1 MAMARD
7 SSLAKLPTAAK
18 VAVGGGLLLLIG
30 VAYFVV
36 FYTDLQSSIKAAEN
50 QEQKLRSELSEARK
64 SEFAY
69 QRDLAEVTDRQ
80 QRQREY
86 NKILP
91 ATTEAPA
98 FLSSIQNVANIA
110 GVGLTAWNPLPEV
123 TEQFYARIPMKLEL
137 SGRYH
142 QIAKFFHGVGQLDR
156 IINVENISIREP
168 KKSGEDI
175 VVKVDALATAFR
187 TLPEGATPKRDKRA
201 KKEGR

>member
-7 SSLAKLPTAAK
+7 SSLAKLPPIGK
-18 VAVGGGLLLLIG
+18 VALGLGLMTLIG

-50 QEQKLRSELSEARK
+50 QEQKLLADLSQAQKAEA
-64 SEFAY
+64 AY

-110 GVGLTAWNPLPEV
+110 GVGLVAWNPLPEV
-123 TEQFYARIPMKLEL
+123 TEQFYARVPMKLEL
-137 SGRYH
+137 TGKYH
-142 QIAKFFHGVGQLDR
+142 QIAKFFYGVGQLDR
-156 IINVENISIREP
+156 IINIENITVREP
-168 KKSGEDI
+168 KRSGED
-175 VVKVDALATAFR
+175 VVVRVEALATAFR
-187 TLPEGATPKRDKRA
+187 MLPEGAAGKRDKRG
-201 KKEGR
+201 KKEGG